1 LILIAE
7 SLLFYLD
14 LGEGA
19 AHNFGIFIQ
28 DQFGELIK
36 QWQAQGYRKLS
47 QKEILDSLK

>member
-19 AHNFGIFIQ
+19 AHNFGIFIL

-36 QWQAQGYRKLS
+36 QWHAQGLPKTISKR
-47 QKEILDSLK
+47 DSGLA

>member
-19 AHNFGIFIQ
+19 AHNFGIFIL

-36 QWQAQGYRKLS
+36 QWQAQSYQKMS
-47 QKEILDSLK
+47 QKRNSGLA